1 MLFWASQGYV
11 ERTGLSMSC
20 LQARSHDA
28 ISHDNLYHTVL
39 GALAVRNAVYDRDL
53 DVLAQCRSALPQ
65 SHE

>member
-1 MLFWASQGYV
+1 
-11 ERTGLSMSC
+11 MSC
-20 LQARSHDA
+20 LEARSHDA

-39 GALAVRNAVYDRDL
+39 GALAVRNAVYEPGL